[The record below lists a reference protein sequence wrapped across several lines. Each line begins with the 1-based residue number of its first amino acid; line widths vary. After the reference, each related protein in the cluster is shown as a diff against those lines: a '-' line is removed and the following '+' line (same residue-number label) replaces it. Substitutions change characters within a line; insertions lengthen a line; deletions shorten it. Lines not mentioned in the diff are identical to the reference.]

1 MNVVPEKQMIICLDI
16 LPSMNVSDIR
26 SARRNSSSHFSFCLI
41 GFTIQPGFR
50 LTDFPAREL
59 DLSEAGL
66 ILVNQQAGN

>member
-1 MNVVPEKQMIICLDI
+1 MNVVPEKQMIICPDI
-16 LPSMNVSDIR
+16 LPSMNVSDTLC
-26 SARRNSSSHFSFCLI
+26 ARRNSASRFSFFRI
-41 GFTIQPGFR
+41 GFTTLPGFR